1 MKGMTGFFIKKAF
14 YDGWDNLLQIVLMN
28 FFVIIVGLGGF
39 SAARLTADNAYIA
52 LSVLTVTI
60 LAEFVIAFAI
70 SAVMSRVSA
79 YRSFTFKDCF
89 VELGKTWKH
98 GLLFGAIVCAL
109 IYVLT
114 LAFPYY
120 LALGS
125 FIGFVIATTLF
136 WVVLLIAL
144 SLQWFIPI
152 RSQLD
157 TNFLKCLKKCFIIF
171 FDNPGFSLF
180 MFFYGIVL
188 AALSLV
194 MVFLAPGVAG
204 ILLAYNDAFHLRMRK
219 YDWLEAHP
227 ELDFR
232 SARKAVPWDELIE
245 NDREIVGDR
254 TLRSFIFPW
263 KD

>member
-1 MKGMTGFFIKKAF
+1 MKGFFIKKAF
-14 YDGWDNLLQIVLMN
+14 YDGWDNLLQIVLIN
-28 FFVIIVGLGGF
+28 FFVILIGLGGF
-39 SAARLTADNAYIA
+39 TVARLTVDNAYVA
-52 LSVLTVTI
+52 LSVLAVTV
-60 LAEFVIAFAI
+60 LAEFVLAFAI
-70 SAVMSRVSA
+70 SAVMSRASA
-79 YRSFTFKDCF
+79 YRSFSFKDFF

-98 GLLFGAIVCAL
+98 GLLFGAIVCAFAFA
-109 IYVLT
+109 LT

-120 LALGS
+120 LGLGN
-125 FIGFVIATTLF
+125 FVGFVIATTLF
-136 WVVLLIAL
+136 WVVLLVAL

-157 TNFLKCLKKCFIIF
+157 ANFLKCLKKSFIIF

-204 ILLAYNDAFHLRMRK
+204 ILLAYNDAFRLRMYK
-219 YDWLEAHP
+219 YDWIEAHP
-227 ELDFR
+227 DMDFR
-232 SARKAVPWDELIE
+232 AARKAVPWDELIE
-245 NDREIVGDR
+245 NDREILGDR